1 MTALFPD
8 EALRTPVLA
17 ALSQAVVR
25 KAATP
30 RYWIGPSDTTYQTV
44 DLTTYS
50 GVSLFVPQYIYT
62 RNAKFTPY
70 GDLNTLFQKTEWY
83 SAAGWTQTGW

>member
-1 MTALFPD
+1 MPD

-30 RYWIGPSDTTYQTV
+30 RYWIGPSDTAYQEV
-44 DLTTYS
+44 DLATYS
-50 GVSLFVPQYIYT
+50 GVSLFVPQDIYT

-70 GDLNTLFQKTEWY
+70 GDLNLAFQKTEWY
-83 SAAGWTQTGW
+83 SAAGWAQTGW